1 MSSGVLSFNDKATLQ
16 NGDKLSDKRAICSNA
31 QFSLIGGLCSTLL
44 QYQCFNLPQNSV
56 QIIHYSQRHHWI
68 AASNIGYPL
77 NSVNIYDSLFNDLD
91 AAIYQ
96 IIKNM
101 FW

>member
-1 MSSGVLSFNDKATLQ
+1 MQFIQ
-16 NGDKLSDKRAICSNA
+16 KLVKA

-44 QYQCFNLPQNSV
+44 QDQCFNLPQNSI
-56 QIIHYSQRHHWI
+56 QIIHCSQRDHWI
-68 AASNIGYPL
+68 AASNIGYPQ

-91 AAIYQ
+91 AATYQ

-101 FW
+101 LGGDECEVSTRKVQVQAGV